1 MSAYL
6 DYVFQSDVGQ
16 VRSHNEDSG
25 GTYATDAGLLAYVAD
40 GMGGHRAGDVAS
52 AMTSRL
58 LKEAWHEIESPL
70 SAKEAESWLREQFK
84 GINTSVHEH
93 ANQHE
98 ECQGMGTTL
107 VAVICTEEYVAI
119 GHIGDSRA
127 YLRTEEGFTQK
138 TADHSLVEELRRTG
152 QISEEEAENHPR
164 KNVLLRALGTEPSIK
179 MDVTTLPIDGASD
192 VLLCSDGLSD
202 KLTLSEMQE
211 ILLTNDTAES
221 VAHSLIQLAN
231 ERGGEDNISIA
242 LVRLQSSMDRTG

>member
-1 MSAYL
+1 MTANL

-25 GTYATDAGLLAYVAD
+25 GTYATEAGLLAFVAD

-58 LKEAWHEIESPL
+58 LKEAWMELETPL
-70 SAKEAESWLREQFK
+70 AATEAESWLRQQFK
-84 GINTSVHEH
+84 DINQAVHEH
-93 ANQHE
+93 ANNHE

-107 VAVICTEEYVAI
+107 VAAICTDEYVAI

-127 YLRTEEGFTQK
+127 YLRTDEGFSLK

-164 KNVLLRALGTEPSIK
+164 KNVLLRALGTEPSVK
-179 MDVTTLPIDGASD
+179 MDVTTLPLDGACD
-192 VLLCSDGLSD
+192 LLLCSDGLSD
-202 KLTLSEMQE
+202 KISLPEIND
-211 ILLTNDTAES
+211 ILLSKDTAES
-221 VAHSLIQLAN
+221 VSQSLIQLAN

-242 LVRLQSSMDRTG
+242 LVRLYSSMDRTG